1 MVTSETE
8 IALIKQRLLA
18 LEEDN
23 RDMSEQIKEINREI
37 KKASYWFIS
46 VITTILGT
54 FVVDKFF

>member
-8 IALIKQRLLA
+8 IALIKQRLLT

-23 RDMSEQIKEINREI
+23 REMSEQIKEINKEI
-37 KKASYWFIS
+37 KKGTYWFIS
-46 VITTILGT
+46 VIMTVLGT